1 MPVRRFFKGLEDRVK
16 MADFDIAFIG
26 HLCRDEVVSY
36 SGETEVFPGGA
47 VYYGAI
53 AAASIGRKVQA
64 IVKVAVEDEFLT
76 RELRDAGASVH
87 IVPSAQSTF
96 IRIVHPVEDVDV
108 REIHLLSMA
117 DYFKID
123 EIPDLG
129 TGRVCLAGASDREFT
144 VGFLHDIRARA
155 EMLAAD
161 MQGFVRQFCPETGE
175 ILFHDVPE
183 KAEIFSLLD
192 VVKLDI
198 VEAKALTGSD
208 DLDEAAKMV
217 EDMGAGEVI
226 ITSAA
231 GVTARAGGRAFFAPY
246 SAHEI
251 VGRSGRGD
259 TTLAAYLSWR
269 CEHDVEPSLN
279 AQVRSGRRQH
289 QARGARSAQGHPR
302 RSPRARSR
310 VRRGKE
316 KLYGYVLTQRTAR
329 LAGGGFEGA
338 RGSDGDA

>member
-269 CEHDVEPSLN
+269 CEHDVEPSLKF
-279 AQVRSGRRQH
+279 AAAAASIKLEAHGPLKATPEEVLE
-289 QARGARSAQGHPR
+289 
-302 RSPRARSR
+302 R
-310 VRRGKE
+310 VRECDEGKRSST
-316 KLYGYVLTQRTAR
+316 VT
-329 LAGGGFEGA
+329 F
-338 RGSDGDA
+338 